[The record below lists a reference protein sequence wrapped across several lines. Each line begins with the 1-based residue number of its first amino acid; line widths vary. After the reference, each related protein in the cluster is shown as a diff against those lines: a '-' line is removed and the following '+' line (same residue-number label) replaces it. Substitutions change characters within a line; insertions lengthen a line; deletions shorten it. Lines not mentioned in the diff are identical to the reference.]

1 MSYKTPINYK
11 SLLPPKSIRAKKWQK
26 SLYQTNKKKS
36 DGACTFLIQTRLLC
50 GSPAYAALHLQRV
63 FFLGVFIYLFIIFFC
78 KSCLIKA
85 VLFLCD
91 YLAPGLIG
99 N

>member
-26 SLYQTNKKKS
+26 SLYQTSKKKS

-63 FFLGVFIYLFIIFFC
+63 FFFRRFYLFIFLFFFA
-78 KSCLIKA
+78 SH
-85 VLFLCD
+85 V
-91 YLAPGLIG
+91 
-99 N
+99 